1 MTDEQARGI
10 AILLGVLVSL
20 QQGFRLAGNDGMV
33 RMIDGAMDDAAERG
47 LGDIISLARTADLL
61 TRIETT
67 RS

>member
-33 RMIDGAMDDAAERG
+33 KMIDGAMDDAAERG

>member
-1 MTDEQARGI
+1 MTDEQERGV

-33 RMIDGAMDDAAERG
+33 KMIDGAMGDAAERG

-61 TRIETT
+61 IRIETT

>member
-20 QQGFRLAGNDGMV
+20 QQGFRLAGYDGIV
-33 RMIDGAMDDAAERG
+33 KMIDGAMDDAAERG

>member
-1 MTDEQARGI
+1 MTEEQARGI

-20 QQGFRLAGNDGMV
+20 QQGFRLAGNDEMV
-33 RMIDGAMDDAAERG
+33 KMIDGAMDDAAERG

>member
-1 MTDEQARGI
+1 MTEEQARGI

-33 RMIDGAMDDAAERG
+33 KMIDGAMDDAAERG